1 MLDELDSFSRKI
13 LALFHIIQVNL
24 FVVEDIHNK
33 VHDLNGFEYS
43 FGVVDDPSGDDVH
56 ALHVAELGVEVVE
69 VNEDL
74 AQEVSVAFA
83 LESRVAGTCAR
94 DVFFDLF
101 EGLNL
106 LVRQVHVPGEIG
118 VGKGYDFIAGEVFP
132 NVVCAIIEGMGV
144 IVNVFHQ
151 TLFGKVGVAM
161 DPLQPVVDPKTFG
174 NAVATVLVLPDLES

>member
-1 MLDELDSFSRKI
+1 MLDELDSFSRKVF
-13 LALFHIIQVNL
+13 ALFHIIKVNL

-43 FGVVDDPSGDDVH
+43 FGVIGDPSGNDVH

-83 LESRVAGTCAR
+83 LESRVAGTCAW
-94 DVFFDLF
+94 DVFLDLF

-118 VGKGYDFIAGEVFP
+118 IRK
-132 NVVCAIIEGMGV
+132 
-144 IVNVFHQ
+144 
-151 TLFGKVGVAM
+151 
-161 DPLQPVVDPKTFG
+161 
-174 NAVATVLVLPDLES
+174 